1 MAVTERDV
9 RHVAAL
15 ARLGLEESRIASLV
29 SELNGIL
36 EHMEVLGRVE
46 TGETGDGR
54 RGTGESAVDMTP
66 MRSDSGSLT
75 LAIPRSSFAPE
86 MRDGFFLVPRLET
99 HEGEGERSP

>member
-9 RHVAAL
+9 RHVASL

-46 TGETGDGR
+46 TSGGRMADGGGR
-54 RGTGESAVDMTP
+54 TTATP
-66 MRSDSGSLT
+66 MRSDADGK
-75 LAIPRSSFAPE
+75 AIPIANPRESFAPE

-99 HEGEGERSP
+99 HEGEGERAP

>member
-1 MAVTERDV
+1 VAVSEEDV

-15 ARLGLEESRIASLV
+15 ARLGVDDSRLPSLV

-36 EHMEVLGRVE
+36 EHMEELGRVE
-46 TGETGDGR
+46 TSGGRMADGGVR
-54 RGTGESAVDMTP
+54 TTATP
-66 MRSDSGSLT
+66 MRSDVDGK
-75 LAIPRSSFAPE
+75 AIPLANLRESFAPE

>member
-29 SELNGIL
+29 SQLNGIL
-36 EHMEVLGRVE
+36 EHMEVLGTVE
-46 TGETGDGR
+46 TGSQRSDVGGR
-54 RGTGESAVDMTP
+54 TTAAA
-66 MRSDSGSLT
+66 MRSDADGRS
-75 LAIPRSSFAPE
+75 IPLVAPLESFAPQ

-99 HEGEGERSP
+99 HEGDGERSP

>member
-9 RHVAAL
+9 RHVASL

-46 TGETGDGR
+46 TRSEMGDGR
-54 RGTGESAVDMTP
+54 IETTAP
-66 MRSDSGSLT
+66 AMRSDLDGTSIA
-75 LAIPRSSFAPE
+75 LAFPRDSIAPE

-99 HEGEGERSP
+99 HEGEGERAP

>member
-29 SELNGIL
+29 SQLNGIL
-36 EHMEVLGRVE
+36 EHMDVLERVE
-46 TGETGDGR
+46 TSGGRMADGGGR
-54 RGTGESAVDMTP
+54 TTATP
-66 MRSDSGSLT
+66 MRSDVDGK
-75 LAIPRSSFAPE
+75 AIPLVNPRESFAPA

-99 HEGEGERSP
+99 HEGEGERTP